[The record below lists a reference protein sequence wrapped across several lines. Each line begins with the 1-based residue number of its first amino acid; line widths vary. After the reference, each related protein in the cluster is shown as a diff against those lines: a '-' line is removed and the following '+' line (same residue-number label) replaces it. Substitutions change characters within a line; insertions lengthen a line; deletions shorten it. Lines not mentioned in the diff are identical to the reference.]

1 MGFMSLKKNKNSLLF
16 MQACKTHEQVLQLA
30 GFTKSGFLHGCIAL
44 QEEQLTASQQQRVDE
59 HFIPAFQHRQLK
71 RFEDFI

>member
-44 QEEQLTASQQQRVDE
+44 QEEQLTDSQQQRVDE